1 MVDTSAPAS
10 RLDTDPRRAHVSLS
24 KHPYQIGVF
33 GSGTI
38 GPRVYELAYQVG
50 AEIAKQGHIL
60 ISGGMTGTM
69 EASSRGASDAD
80 VNRPGMSGD
89 SSSWKGWGHVRWFIE
104 EV

>member
-38 GPRVYELAYQVG
+38 GPKSTNWPIKSVPRSQSKA
-50 AEIAKQGHIL
+50 
-60 ISGGMTGTM
+60 TF
-69 EASSRGASDAD
+69 SSVAG
-80 VNRPGMSGD
+80 
-89 SSSWKGWGHVRWFIE
+89 
-104 EV
+104 

>member
-38 GPRVYELAYQVG
+38 GPRVYELAYQSVPRSQSK
-50 AEIAKQGHIL
+50 A
-60 ISGGMTGTM
+60 TF
-69 EASSRGASDAD
+69 SSVAG
-80 VNRPGMSGD
+80 
-89 SSSWKGWGHVRWFIE
+89 
-104 EV
+104 

>member
-38 GPRVYELAYQVG
+38 GPRVYEL
-50 AEIAKQGHIL
+50 
-60 ISGGMTGTM
+60 
-69 EASSRGASDAD
+69 
-80 VNRPGMSGD
+80 NRPGESGD
-89 SSSWKGWGHVRWFIE
+89 SLI
-104 EV
+104 

>member
-38 GPRVYELAYQVG
+38 GRESTNWPIKSVPRSQSKA
-50 AEIAKQGHIL
+50 
-60 ISGGMTGTM
+60 TF
-69 EASSRGASDAD
+69 SSVAG
-80 VNRPGMSGD
+80 
-89 SSSWKGWGHVRWFIE
+89 
-104 EV
+104 